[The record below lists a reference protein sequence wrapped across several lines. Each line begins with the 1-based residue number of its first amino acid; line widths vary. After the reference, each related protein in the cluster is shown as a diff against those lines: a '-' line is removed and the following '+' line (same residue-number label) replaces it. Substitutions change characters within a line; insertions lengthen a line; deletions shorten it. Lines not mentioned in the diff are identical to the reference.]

1 MLQYLSLFV
10 AYVMFIYSVYI
21 QLLFVCYNYTV
32 ACYLHPKLQPQIRM
46 EAKSLTKILLVTKI
60 T

>member
-21 QLLFVCYNYTV
+21 QLLFVCYNYSGMLFT
-32 ACYLHPKLQPQIRM
+32 PK
-46 EAKSLTKILLVTKI
+46 ATAANKNGS
-60 T
+60 